1 MSTPF
6 KLITLVIRTIAK
18 PLVSWLSYYNRLKL
32 QQTQSGFSKLVRGR
46 LIWIGQTV
54 NYYNTIINRKIF
66 KISSTT
72 SVTELS
78 EEKALEKGAETIS
91 EFIVYSILIIIPIAE
106 FLRQSKL
113 SKKKELQK
121 ETYINQIKN
130 ELDLAIIDNQDI
142 LNEIEEIKTQINQIK
157 FKLL

>member
-1 MSTPF
+1 
-6 KLITLVIRTIAK
+6 
-18 PLVSWLSYYNRLKL
+18 LSYYNRLKL
-32 QQTQSGFSKLVRGR
+32 QQNQSRFSKIIRGR
-46 LIWIGQTV
+46 LIWLGQNV

-78 EEKALEKGAETIS
+78 DEKALEKGAETIS

-106 FLRQSKL
+106 WIRQSKN

-121 ETYINQIKN
+121 EKYINEMKN
-130 ELDLAIIDNQDI
+130 ELEEAILENRDI
-142 LNEIEEIKTQINQIK
+142 LNELEEIKKQINDINI
-157 FKLL
+157 KLL

>member
-6 KLITLVIRTIAK
+6 KLITLVIRTLAK

-32 QQTQSGFSKLVRGR
+32 QQNKTGFSKLVRGR
-46 LIWIGQTV
+46 LIWLGQNV

-72 SVTELS
+72 AVTELS

-106 FLRQSKL
+106 WIRQTKI

-121 ETYINQIKN
+121 EKYINEMRD
-130 ELDLAIIDNQDI
+130 ELELAIADNQEI
-142 LNEIEEIKTQINQIK
+142 LNEIEEIKKQINEIK
-157 FKLL
+157 IKLL